1 MINQQDNTVG
11 SRSDSVGFDPVTTP
25 SRKGRNDMVLTDHY
39 TQTSLRG
46 ADRNIPEYITGYVD
60 GEGCFTVTFNEKS
73 KALLGWEFRPSFSVS
88 QNEDRRQVL
97 DLIKEYFGCGFIRR
111 DWSDKTVKFEVR
123 DHRNLMKRIIPH
135 FEKFP
140 LISAKHNDFI
150 LFKTICGIVDSQR
163 HLNKD
168 GFIEIINLAYQMNG
182 SGKRKRTKS
191 EIINSLCKD
200 KDIV

>member
-1 MINQQDNTVG
+1 MTNQQDNTVG
-11 SRSDSVGFDPVTTP
+11 SLLIKDRDDPVTTP
-25 SRKGRNDMVLTDHY
+25 SLDGRNDLVLTDHY
-39 TQTSLRG
+39 MPTSLQG
-46 ADRNIPEYITGYVD
+46 RNIPEYITGYVD

-97 DLIKEYFGCGFIRR
+97 DRIQEYFGCGFIRR

-123 DHRNLMKRIIPH
+123 DHQDLMKRIIPH

-150 LFKTICGIVDSQR
+150 LFKTICEIVHSQG
-163 HLNKD
+163 HLNKN
-168 GFIEIINLAYQMNG
+168 GFIEIIDLAYQMNG
-182 SGKRKRTKS
+182 SGKRKRTRQ
-191 EIINSLCKD
+191 EMINFLCKD